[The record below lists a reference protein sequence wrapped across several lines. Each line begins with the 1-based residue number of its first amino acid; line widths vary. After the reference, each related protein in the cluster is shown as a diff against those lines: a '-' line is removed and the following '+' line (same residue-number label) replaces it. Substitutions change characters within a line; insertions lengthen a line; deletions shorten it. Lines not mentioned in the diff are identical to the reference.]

1 MKDLNE
7 AFRSLNV
14 GLPDDV
20 ERLKAAGSYKEAIER
35 IDEYLAEDWTVTQNG
50 PRSQGFEEAGAFVP
64 ENPTPHGVDAL
75 RDAMIVQR
83 EIMRRIPEDYCWTE
97 EQAVAR
103 MQGLVRDFTAEEFRQ
118 LVRHGRVDW
127 RFVEGEKHY
136 LDRFAETLLA
146 THADLAARQIDPPAA
161 NTAAREFRR
170 RQHEQ
175 MVQTGK
181 AEARI
186 TLKTSVGMSDEAFAK
201 ALEQAKAEGRN
212 SVHVRAWL
220 PLPAACLAQSEIEL
234 LDFTEPPAH
243 IADENAPQRTVFWEA
258 DLTENRRFGVQ
269 YRYKTTA
276 VYADP
281 LDFVPAPEQP
291 TFDTEEQAPHIVFT
305 PYLRA
310 LAAQLTQGL
319 TDPVQKAKRIYDFVT
334 LNVHYHFQPM
344 YFVHENITDNCAR
357 SRRGDCG
364 VMAATF
370 ITLCRIAGIPAK
382 WQSGMVARPETAGCH
397 DWAMFYI
404 APKGWM
410 YADCS
415 AGASMARAG
424 NEKMRL
430 HYFGNLDTDRMV
442 ANSALCAPFDPPMCT
457 FRADPC
463 DNQVGEVEADG
474 VGLYGE
480 QLQWSQTL
488 RRYETL

>member
-1 MKDLNE
+1 MMDQNTCFAYLNME
-7 AFRSLNV
+7 
-14 GLPDDV
+14 LPDDIR
-20 ERLKAAGSYKEAIER
+20 RLKEAGYYDAAIAR
-35 IDEYLAEDWTVTQNG
+35 IDACLAEDWTASQNQ
-50 PRSQGFEEAGAFVP
+50 PLHPQGALPV
-64 ENPTPHGVDAL
+64 NPTPHGVDAWRQGL
-75 RDAMIVQR
+75 LAHR
-83 EIMRRIPEDYCWTE
+83 EILRRLPQDYTLTA
-97 EQAVAR
+97 EQLLNQLQAT
-103 MQGLVRDFTAEEFRQ
+103 LRDFTAEEFAALDAAGQ
-118 LVRHGRVDW
+118 MDW
-127 RFVEGEKHY
+127 RFVEGQKRY
-136 LDRFAETLLA
+136 IYRAAETLVA
-146 THADLAARQIDPPAA
+146 THPDLAARQLDPPAPA
-161 NTAAREFRR
+161 TLARERR
-170 RQHEQ
+170 RRIHDQ
-175 MVQTGK
+175 MEREGQ
-181 AEARI
+181 ASARI
-186 TLKTSVGMSDEAFAK
+186 TLKTSVGMSDEAFAA
-201 ALEQAKAEGRN
+201 ALAKAKAEGRE

-220 PLPAACLAQSEIEL
+220 PIPAECLAQSEIEL
-234 LDFTEPPAH
+234 QSFTEQPGR
-243 IADENAPQRTVFWEA
+243 IADANAPQRTVCWEA

-430 HYFGNLDTDRMV
+430 HYFGNLDTGRMV
-442 ANSALCAPFDPPMCT
+442 ANRALCAPFDPPMCS

-463 DNQVGEVEADG
+463 DNQVGEMEVDG
-474 VGLYGE
+474 VGLYG
-480 QLQWSQTL
+480 QQV
-488 RRYETL
+488 ETTHEIVKHQEV